1 VVLEQQLPDLIER
14 QPELFAHHLTGA
26 GATERAVA
34 QWLKAG
40 QLAAARSAHFEAIA
54 RFGRGLSLLDSLPET
69 EERDQQEIALQ
80 LATGLSS
87 LTAKGLGSPEA
98 AEAYRRARD
107 LCEKSNDADRLFVA
121 LWNLWLTT
129 AMRDI
134 DAARPLSNQLLILTK
149 IEDDSALRLQG

>member
-1 VVLEQQLPDLIER
+1 ML
-14 QPELFAHHLTGA
+14 G
-26 GATERAVA
+26 
-34 QWLKAG
+34 
-40 QLAAARSAHFEAIA
+40 
-54 RFGRGLSLLDSLPET
+54 SLPET

-80 LATGLSS
+80 LGAGLSS

-98 AEAYRRARD
+98 AEAYTRARN
-107 LCEKSNDADRLFVA
+107 LCEKSGDADRLFVA

-149 IEDDSALRLQG
+149 SRMTARCGCRPITAPGSRASMPASPRQRTAIAQRAAVSTISNGTGRMRFSMGATIPEFVRT